1 MENLQIFIPTL
12 NRSKQF
18 EKKTYKL
25 LLEND
30 LLANCKL
37 LIQTDEDE
45 QNYSHFNI
53 PIVRTPLGL
62 KDTMNWV
69 IENTDFNSL
78 CLKLDDDITGVK
90 RLKKDKGLELMPLKE
105 LLETMISQMDIHN
118 ADLCGLY
125 PNANDLCMRREK
137 DIILGNTFCV
147 GIIQMFRNK
156 KITLN
161 LGGKGDMEMC
171 LLYYKNGYNCL
182 RLNKYCSRHYVNGK
196 GGLEKIRTQDYED
209 TEHNYIMDNYAEYIA
224 RETKHKNGNR
234 GCVFK
239 KLPHHNILP
248 KFLPKLNS
256 ANCEELFEELKKN
269 TIEISR
275 TRTNSGYG
283 RSQPFG
289 YVIKRFG
296 LPFGLSRHSIKKP
309 KLFQTLINMGHK
321 IENNNFTTIQVNHNY
336 ECRPHID
343 GKNMGESII
352 FAVGD
357 YTGGELCIKI
367 NGKYQEYNIKNKPLL
382 FNGSLYEHFVKPIT
396 SGNRY
401 SFVYFKLKDYGA
413 EDFKY
418 L

>member
-1 MENLQIFIPTL
+1 MNDLHIFIPTL
-12 NRSKQF
+12 NRRKQF

-25 LLEND
+25 LVEND
-30 LLANCKL
+30 LLDKCKL

-45 QNYSHFNI
+45 LLYKDLNI
-53 PIVRTPLGL
+53 PIIRTPLGL

-69 IENTDFNSL
+69 IENTELNTL

-90 RLKKDKGLELMPLKE
+90 KLKKDKGLELLSLREMLII
-105 LLETMISQMDIHN
+105 MINQMDIHN
-118 ADLCGLY
+118 ADICGLY
-125 PNANDLCMRREK
+125 PNANDLCMRREN
-137 DIILGNTFCV
+137 DFILGNTFCI

-156 KITLN
+156 KIQLN

-171 LLYYKNGYNCL
+171 LLYYQNGYNCL
-182 RLNKYCSRHYVNGK
+182 RLNKYCSRHYVKGK
-196 GGLEKIRTQDYED
+196 GGLETIRTQEYED
-209 TEHNYIMDNYAEYIA
+209 TEHKYIMDHYAELIS

-239 KLPHHNILP
+239 KLPPNHIFP
-248 KFLPKLNS
+248 TFLKELKNTD
-256 ANCEELFEELKKN
+256 CEELFTELQKH

-275 TRTNSGYG
+275 TRTNSGKG

-309 KLFQTLINMGHK
+309 KLFQKLITMGKK

-336 ECRPHID
+336 ECKPHID

-352 FAVGD
+352 FAIGD

-367 NGKYQEYNIKNKPLL
+367 NGKYEEYNIRNKPLL

-401 SFVYFKLKDYGA
+401 SFVYFKLKDYGTD
-413 EDFKY
+413 EYNY

>member
-25 LLEND
+25 LVEND
-30 LLANCKL
+30 LLNKCKL

-45 QNYSHFNI
+45 KLYSHFNI

-69 IENTDFNSL
+69 IENTEFNSL
-78 CLKLDDDITGVK
+78 CVKLDDDITGVK
-90 RLKKDKGLELMPLKE
+90 KLKEDKGLELITLREML
-105 LLETMISQMDIHN
+105 MIMIKQMDIHN
-118 ADLCGLY
+118 ADICGLY
-125 PNANDLCMRREK
+125 PNSNDLCMRREK
-137 DIILGNTFCV
+137 DIILGNIFCV
-147 GIIQMFRNK
+147 GIIQMFKNK
-156 KITLN
+156 KLTLN

-182 RLNKYCSRHYVNGK
+182 RLNKYCSRHYVKSK
-196 GGLEKIRTQDYED
+196 GGLEKIRTQEYED
-209 TEHNYIMDNYAEYIA
+209 TEHKYIMDNYGELIS

-239 KLPHHNILP
+239 KLQAHNNYP
-248 KFLPKLNS
+248 RFLKELEIS
-256 ANCEELFEELKKN
+256 DCEELYNELKKN

-296 LPFGLSRHSIKKP
+296 LPFGLSRHSTRKPELFKK
-309 KLFQTLINMGHK
+309 LISMGKK

-343 GKNMGESII
+343 GKNMGTSII

-357 YTGGELCIKI
+357 YSGGELCIKI
-367 NGKYQEYNIKNKPLL
+367 NGKYEEYDIRNKPLL
-382 FNGSLYEHFVKPIT
+382 FNGSLYEHYVKPIK

-413 EDFKY
+413 SDFQY